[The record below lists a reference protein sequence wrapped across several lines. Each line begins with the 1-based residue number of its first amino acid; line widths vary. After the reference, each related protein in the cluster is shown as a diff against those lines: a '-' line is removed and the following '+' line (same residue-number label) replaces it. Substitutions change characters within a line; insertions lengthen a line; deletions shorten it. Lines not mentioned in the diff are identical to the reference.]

1 MDSPT
6 RSECHV
12 ASDAWRLVSVR
23 TESELQAWTS
33 HHDTEA
39 VLLPA
44 LLQRSA
50 FRLIGKEHRDGF
62 GAGAVLQLC
71 TGVVS
76 ISNVW
81 TTMEGLDWTELVSA
95 ATGLF
100 PGRALVGY
108 ESGADLESA
117 LTAGFAICGP
127 QRVWIR

>member
-1 MDSPT
+1 MPG
-6 RSECHV
+6 C
-12 ASDAWRLVSVR
+12 WVSVR
-23 TESELQAWTS
+23 TESELQAWTF

-62 GAGAVLQLC
+62 GAGAVLHLC

-76 ISNVW
+76 ISNIW

-95 ATGLF
+95 GWKVRADARHV
-100 PGRALVGY
+100 PGY
-108 ESGADLESA
+108 FSGR
-117 LTAGFAICGP
+117 I
-127 QRVWIR
+127 